1 MLNIGINL
9 ESWII
14 IRNTA
19 RWKWRRELLDGN
31 IPLKF

>member
-14 IRNTA
+14 IRNIA
-19 RWKWRRELLDGN
+19 RWKLRRELLDGI
-31 IPLKF
+31 IPQKF